1 MKFINTTLNIAL
13 CLKKD
18 MRFACQLEHHQRA
31 AACEF
36 LWGGGRGLSEIGQ
49 KTVTPHMLGYISEH
63 TQQFWVTDRYLRCVC
78 LCILCILTHLGSAGY
93 RIMPSP
99 SVSSGWDIIDQS
111 HWNKFAF
118 SKQVSLPDWLCY
130 VKRSLSFICTFKIP
144 EVLYKFGTN
153 SFVHKT
159 QGE

>member
-99 SVSSGWDIIDQS
+99 SVSSGWDIIDQICIWS
-111 HWNKFAF
+111 L
-118 SKQVSLPDWLCY
+118 KQICIFKTSVTSGLTVLCKEIPILYLYLQNPRSSL
-130 VKRSLSFICTFKIP
+130 
-144 EVLYKFGTN
+144 
-153 SFVHKT
+153 
-159 QGE
+159 